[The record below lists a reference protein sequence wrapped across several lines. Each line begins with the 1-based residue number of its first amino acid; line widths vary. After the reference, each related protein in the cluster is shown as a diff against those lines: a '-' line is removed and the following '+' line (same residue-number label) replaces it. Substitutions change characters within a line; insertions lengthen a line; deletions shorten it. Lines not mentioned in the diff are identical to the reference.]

1 MPKTY
6 IKNRGVS
13 QTLYHNNNDNHFNET
28 KWDAE
33 YDGKVANVTVNSNA
47 DGEKQ
52 LHEFTFDND
61 DLAEM
66 LNIPS
71 VNVPIDQRLQNDF
84 GMTEFIQQKP
94 TSHSNFLSSPLPD
107 DEFFV
112 PVSLTKKR
120 GKKTSPT
127 KRRRKRHKTYKI
139 YKRPHSSHR
148 TKKTHHS
155 IKKRY

>member
-33 YDGKVANVTVNSNA
+33 YDGKIANVTVNSNA

-66 LNIPS
+66 LNIHS

-94 TSHSNFLSSPLPD
+94 TSRSNFLSSPLPD

-120 GKKTSPT
+120 GRKTSTT

-139 YKRPHSSHR
+139 YK
-148 TKKTHHS
+148 THH
-155 IKKRY
+155 KNKNKTKQK

>member
-33 YDGKVANVTVNSNA
+33 YDGKIANVTVNSNA

-52 LHEFTFDND
+52 LNEFTFDND

-94 TSHSNFLSSPLPD
+94 TSRSNFLSSPLSD

-120 GKKTSPT
+120 GRKTSTT

-139 YKRPHSSHR
+139 YK
-148 TKKTHHS
+148 THH
-155 IKKRY
+155 KNKNKTKQK